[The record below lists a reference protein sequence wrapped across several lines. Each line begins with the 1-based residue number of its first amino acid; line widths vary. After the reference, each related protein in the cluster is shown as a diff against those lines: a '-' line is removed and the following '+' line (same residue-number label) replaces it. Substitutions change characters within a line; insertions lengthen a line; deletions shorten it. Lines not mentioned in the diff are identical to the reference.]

1 MARQS
6 GLGKGLGALIPVPSE
21 RFAEGMQEIP
31 IGMVRPNRFQ
41 PRKAFSDEGLAALAL
56 SIAELGVLQPI
67 LVRRHDDGFE
77 LVAGERR
84 WQAAQR
90 AGLTT
95 IPAVIQ
101 DRDDLSSLQAAVV
114 ENLHREDLNALEEAA
129 AYRQLIDD
137 FGLTHEVVAQRVGKS
152 RSAVSNA
159 LRLLQ
164 LPSSVQRRLVDG
176 SLSAGHARALL
187 GSPDRKLQEQLADTI
202 VDGALS
208 VREAE
213 ELVRRSTGEVQPGT
227 GASVLQ
233 ESSRGDRGMPVGN
246 VRPAVVVE
254 VERLLSETLLTSV
267 AIEVKKTGS
276 GVVRIDFADLSD
288 LHRIASAIVDPGFE
302 S

>member
-6 GLGKGLGALIPVPSE
+6 GLGKGLGALIPVPSD
-21 RFAEGMQEIP
+21 RFAEGLQEIP

-41 PRKAFSDEGLAALAL
+41 PRKVFSDEGLAALAL

-137 FGLTHEVVAQRVGKS
+137 FGLTHEQLSTRIGKS
-152 RSAVSNA
+152 RAAISNT
-159 LRLLQ
+159 LRLFQ
-164 LPSSVQRRLVDG
+164 LPPPVQRLLG
-176 SLSAGHARALL
+176 EGQLTAGHARALL
-187 GSPDRKLQEQLADTI
+187 GTPDRSFQEAIARRVIAEQ
-202 VDGALS
+202 LS
-208 VREAE
+208 VRAVEDLVRSRNEVGPESDGSDQAPEPKSTTRSSRLRPPGVLELE
-213 ELVRRSTGEVQPGT
+213 ELLSEHLATRVQVQVT
-227 GASVLQ
+227 AN
-233 ESSRGDRGMPVGN
+233 RGR
-246 VRPAVVVE
+246 VVVE
-254 VERLLSETLLTSV
+254 FATLEDLERIYRAMTS
-267 AIEVKKTGS
+267 S
-276 GVVRIDFADLSD
+276 PSD
-288 LHRIASAIVDPGFE
+288 DEG
-302 S
+302 

>member
-6 GLGKGLGALIPVPSE
+6 GLGKGLGALIPVPND

-41 PRKAFSDEGLAALAL
+41 PRKSFSEEGLTALAL

-67 LVRRHDDGFE
+67 LVRRQEDGFE

-101 DRDDLSSLQAAVV
+101 DRDDLASLQAAVV

-152 RSAVSNA
+152 RAAVSNT

-164 LPSSVQRRLVDG
+164 LPAGIQRRLVDG
-176 SLSAGHARALL
+176 TLSAGHARALL
-187 GSPDRKLQEQLADTI
+187 GSPDRKLQERLADVI
-202 VDGALS
+202 VDGGLS

-213 ELVRRSTGEVQPGT
+213 ELVRRRTVEEDQVSTM
-227 GASVLQ
+227 
-233 ESSRGDRGMPVGN
+233 ESPDLRDDRPRAAARSN
-246 VRPAVVVE
+246 IRPAVVIE
-254 VERLLSETLLTSV
+254 VERLLAEALLTSV
-267 AIEVKKTGS
+267 VIEVKKTGS
-276 GVVRIDFADLSD
+276 GVVKVDFADLSD
-288 LHRIASAIVDPGFE
+288 LHRIASLIVDPGFE

>member
-1 MARQS
+1 M
-6 GLGKGLGALIPVPSE
+6 IH
-21 RFAEGMQEIP
+21 
-31 IGMVRPNRFQ
+31 PNRFQ
-41 PRKAFSDEGLAALAL
+41 PRKVFSDEGLSSLAA

-67 LVRRHDDGFE
+67 LVRRQEDGFE

-90 AGLTT
+90 AGLAT

-101 DRDDLSSLQAAVV
+101 DRDDLASLQAAVV

-137 FGLTHEVVAQRVGKS
+137 FGLTHDAVAQRVGKS
-152 RSAVSNA
+152 RVSISNT

-164 LPSSVQRRLVDG
+164 LPASVQRRVVDG

-187 GSPDRKLQEQLADTI
+187 GSPDRKLQESLADSI
-202 VDGALS
+202 VEGSLS

-213 ELVRRSTGEVQPGT
+213 DLVRRTLAGAEDEVPEASLSAPRPKSSTT
-227 GASVLQ
+227 
-233 ESSRGDRGMPVGN
+233 SSSL
-246 VRPAVVVE
+246 RPAVVLE
-254 VERLLSETLLTSV
+254 VERLLSESLLTSV
-267 AIEVKKTGS
+267 SIEVKKSGA
-276 GVVRIDFADLSD
+276 GVVKIDFADLGD
-288 LHRIASAIVDPGFE
+288 LHRIASSIVDPGFE

>member
-1 MARQS
+1 MVRQS
-6 GLGKGLGALIPVPSE
+6 GLGKGLGALIPVPNQ
-21 RFAEGMQEIP
+21 RYTEGLQDIP
-31 IGMVRPNRFQ
+31 IGMIHPNRFQ
-41 PRKAFSDEGLAALAL
+41 PRKVFSDEGLSALAA

-67 LVRRHDDGFE
+67 LVRRQEDGFE

-101 DRDDLSSLQAAVV
+101 DRDDLASLQAAVV

-137 FGLTHEVVAQRVGKS
+137 FGLTHDAVAQRVGKS
-152 RSAVSNA
+152 RASISNT

-164 LPSSVQRRLVDG
+164 LPASIQRRVIDG
-176 SLSAGHARALL
+176 TLSAGHARALL
-187 GSPDRKLQEQLADTI
+187 ASPDRKLQESLADSI
-202 VDGALS
+202 VEGGLS

-213 ELVRRSTGEVQPGT
+213 ELVRRTLVGDEEDVVESPSPAASGKSSPST
-227 GASVLQ
+227 ANL
-233 ESSRGDRGMPVGN
+233 
-246 VRPAVVVE
+246 RPAVVLE
-254 VERLLSETLLTSV
+254 VERLLSESLLTSV
-267 AIEVKKTGS
+267 SIDLKKSGS
-276 GVVRIDFADLSD
+276 GVVRLDFADLGD
-288 LHRIASAIVDPGFE
+288 LHRIASLIVDPGFE